1 MASESLSVN
10 LTTPQRNCLLAIL
23 RAHPDVYEVR
33 GAAQLPRRLCE
44 AGLARELEG
53 QKPMRHFQLTE
64 QGLARATRL
73 ANLRGTDYLEA
84 VLAAE
89 LAHSPSPSGTALH
102 ATAGTG
108 QRVAIANWPFPHSAH
123 AWSIAATTGDQA

>member
-23 RAHPDVYEVR
+23 RAHPGVYEVR
-33 GAAQLPRRLCE
+33 GAAQLPQRLCD

-53 QKPMRHFQLTE
+53 KKPMRQFQLTE

-73 ANLRGTDYLEA
+73 ASRRATDHDGA
-84 VLAAE
+84 VLATG
-89 LAHSPSPSGTALH
+89 LARAPGRSGSANP
-102 ATAGTG
+102 ATADTM
-108 QRVAIANWPFPHSAH
+108 QRVALANWPFPHSAH
-123 AWSIAATTGDQA
+123 AWPIAAPAGEHA

>member
-1 MASESLSVN
+1 MASESLAVN

-23 RAHPDVYEVR
+23 RAHPGVYEVR

-64 QGLARATRL
+64 PGLARATRL
-73 ANLRGTDYLEA
+73 ANLRGADHLES

-89 LAHSPSPSGTALH
+89 LARTSARSSSANQPTAD
-102 ATAGTG
+102 TG
-108 QRVAIANWPFPHSAH
+108 LRRGLANWPFPQSAH
-123 AWSIAATTGDQA
+123 AWPDAAPADEQA